1 MFSLLFTLLFVL
13 AALIVSGLFFKGRVW
28 SPTVTAFGY
37 RVKVTIAVPQVAFS
51 IAPAPTAPAKAATP
65 IEQTPP
71 APPSAK

>member
-13 AALIVSGLFFKGRVW
+13 VALIVSGLFFKGRVW

-51 IAPAPTAPAKAATP
+51 IAPAPAAPAKVDA
-65 IEQTPP
+65 PP
-71 APPSAK
+71 APPAAK